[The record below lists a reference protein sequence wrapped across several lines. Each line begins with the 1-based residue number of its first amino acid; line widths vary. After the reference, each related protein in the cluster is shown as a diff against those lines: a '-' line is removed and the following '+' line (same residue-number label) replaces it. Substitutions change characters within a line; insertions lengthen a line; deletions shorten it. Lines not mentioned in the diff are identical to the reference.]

1 MNQELATRPEGRQIS
16 PQQMVREDLHKMADQ
31 FALALPEHIKPERF
45 QRIVL
50 TAVLGDPQLLRADR
64 KSLLESAMRAAQDGL
79 LPDKRE
85 GAFVTFRTKVNGEFV
100 SLVQWMPMIGG
111 IIKKMHQS
119 GDVALITAKVV
130 YGGDNYRT
138 WVDDDGEHVI
148 YEPSEHPD
156 YDTIRQVFAMAKMKD
171 GTVYVEPVTPRDID
185 KIRSISRSGDKGP
198 WATWWEEM
206 AKKSAIR
213 RLAKRLNLSP
223 DIHDLIQRDNALYD
237 LSLAPEPRPTVM
249 QRLASARPATQDSPD
264 EQEGFDLDH
273 VSRETETRVSD
284 NTQSDDTAPNPSSD
298 EGDDS
303 PSQPQSSPST
313 NSEAGSSHV
322 EASDES
328 GGDTPASSLSPIQ
341 ECAVKILGM
350 SIDPLFEAPQ
360 QRRGALEAS
369 KNEWKASLPED
380 DWSALK
386 SLVSSADAI
395 IKGDASYSAAV
406 EFFAEQ
412 LEMNPD
418 RFPKEDE

>member
-1 MNQELATRPEGRQIS
+1 MNQELATRPQGQQITV
-16 PQQMVREDLHKMADQ
+16 QQAIRNDLHKMADQ

-50 TAVLGDPQLLRADR
+50 TAVLGDPQLLTADR

-156 YDTIRQVFAMAKMKD
+156 FDTIRQVFAMAKMKD

-237 LSLAPEPRPTVM
+237 LSLAPEPRPSISE
-249 QRLASARPATQDSPD
+249 RLQIARTATQPSQD
-264 EQEGFDLDH
+264 EQEGFDLAH
-273 VSRETETRVSD
+273 VARETETPLHDNPEAEETESD
-284 NTQSDDTAPNPSSD
+284 AV
-298 EGDDS
+298 
-303 PSQPQSSPST
+303 SSPDA
-313 NSEAGSSHV
+313 SEKP
-322 EASDES
+322 EES
-328 GGDTPASSLSPIQ
+328 PPGEEGGDLFEPDDPAAPPSPIQ
-341 ECAVKILGM
+341 ECAVKILA
-350 SIDPLFEAPQ
+350 IAVDPLFETAQ
-360 QRRGALEAS
+360 QRRTALEAA
-369 KNEWKASLPED
+369 KDAWKASLPEK
-380 DWSALK
+380 DWAPLR
-386 SLVSSADAI
+386 SLVASADAI
-395 IKGDASYSAAV
+395 IKGDADYSAACQHYGEVLGIDV
-406 EFFAEQ
+406 EDFEK
-412 LEMNPD
+412 
-418 RFPKEDE
+418 KETD